1 MFKKDDDNDWSIR
14 EYWWRD
20 VYEEKT
26 KYGNSE
32 IEKYNLQNEKK
43 NSLVE
48 LNSRSELAEEKI
60 DKLEYGSVWSI
71 QSKEQKEKGKKK
83 SKHPQRPVST

>member
-1 MFKKDDDNDWSIR
+1 MMTMIDQLENTDEETFTKKRLSMEILKLKNIIFKMK
-14 EYWWRD
+14 
-20 VYEEKT
+20 
-26 KYGNSE
+26 
-32 IEKYNLQNEKK
+32 KK

-71 QSKEQKEKGKKK
+71 QSKEQKEKGIKK

>member
-1 MFKKDDDNDWSIR
+1 MMTMIDQLENTDEEMFTKKRLSM
-14 EYWWRD
+14 
-20 VYEEKT
+20 
-26 KYGNSE
+26 E
-32 IEKYNLQNEKK
+32 ILKLKNIIFKMKKK

>member
-1 MFKKDDDNDWSIR
+1 MIDQLENTDEETFTKKRLSMEILKLKNIIFKMK
-14 EYWWRD
+14 
-20 VYEEKT
+20 
-26 KYGNSE
+26 
-32 IEKYNLQNEKK
+32 KK

-71 QSKEQKEKGKKK
+71 QSKEQEEKGIKK
-83 SKHPQRPVST
+83 S

>member
-1 MFKKDDDNDWSIR
+1 MMTMIDQLENTDEETFTKKRLSMEILKLKNIIFKMK
-14 EYWWRD
+14 
-20 VYEEKT
+20 
-26 KYGNSE
+26 
-32 IEKYNLQNEKK
+32 KK